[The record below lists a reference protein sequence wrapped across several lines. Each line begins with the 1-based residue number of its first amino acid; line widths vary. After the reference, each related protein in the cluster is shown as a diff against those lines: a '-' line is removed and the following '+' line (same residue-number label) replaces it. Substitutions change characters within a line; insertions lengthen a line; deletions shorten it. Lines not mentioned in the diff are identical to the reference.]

1 MGYQKWSYELLHGF
15 CMDAFEKF
23 GFTEAEANII
33 QDVLLTADLY
43 GIESHGMQRMVRYHK
58 CIEKGMIDVHAK
70 PEVVFETREG
80 KEVRRGHRLGAQLQ
94 SLRHCGLLCEYGVQG
109 GLDRLQLH
117 EQ

>member
-43 GIESHGMQRMVRYHK
+43 GIESHGMQRMVRYTSAS
-58 CIEKGMIDVHAK
+58 KGHDSCRCKA
-70 PEVVFETREG
+70 
-80 KEVRRGHRLGAQLQ
+80 RG
-94 SLRHCGLLCEYGVQG
+94 CV
-109 GLDRLQLH
+109 
-117 EQ
+117 

>member
-43 GIESHGMQRMVRYHK
+43 GIESHGMQR
-58 CIEKGMIDVHAK
+58 KGHDSCRCKA
-70 PEVVFETREG
+70 
-80 KEVRRGHRLGAQLQ
+80 RG
-94 SLRHCGLLCEYGVQG
+94 CV
-109 GLDRLQLH
+109 
-117 EQ
+117 